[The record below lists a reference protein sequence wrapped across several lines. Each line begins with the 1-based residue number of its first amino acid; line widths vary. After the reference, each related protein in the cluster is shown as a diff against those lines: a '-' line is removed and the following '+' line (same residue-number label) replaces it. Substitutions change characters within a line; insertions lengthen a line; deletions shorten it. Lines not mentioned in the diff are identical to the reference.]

1 MESLSHFNND
11 DQTLRFTSN
20 SLEEYTMNQAVV
32 YVRFN
37 VNEGHQLTASD
48 LLTAQ
53 AYLNGDSAKTV
64 IAGKTDGL
72 VEFAKSQNISVY
84 PNPAS
89 SGVLNV
95 LVSENAIFE
104 LLDMNGKT
112 IISQSVNA
120 NVKQEIN
127 VDNLA
132 NGVYSIRIQN
142 DEFISTQRV
151 VINK

>member
-1 MESLSHFNND
+1 
-11 DQTLRFTSN
+11 
-20 SLEEYTMNQAVV
+20 
-32 YVRFN
+32 
-37 VNEGHQLTASD
+37 
-48 LLTAQ
+48 
-53 AYLNGDSAKTV
+53 
-64 IAGKTDGL
+64 
-72 VEFAKSQNISVY
+72 
-84 PNPAS
+84 
-89 SGVLNV
+89 
-95 LVSENAIFE
+95 
-104 LLDMNGKT
+104 MNGKT